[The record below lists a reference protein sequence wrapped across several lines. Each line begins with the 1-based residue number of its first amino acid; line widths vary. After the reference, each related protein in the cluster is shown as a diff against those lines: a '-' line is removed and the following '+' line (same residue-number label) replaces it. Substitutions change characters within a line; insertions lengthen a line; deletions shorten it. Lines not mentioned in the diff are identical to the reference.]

1 MKNYFFNVYSI
12 LLARMVQP
20 TSSALGTFFVPFQI
34 LGKRLAHDERESD
47 GGIGADLYW
56 FGIDADLAPT
66 NGLFGRRA
74 GIATIKLLAC
84 VDVNREVGTISHQI
98 GIACV
103 MLDKTTSQND
113 HAAGITLNGE
123 VIDASDIFIDVQ
135 NKARAFVRMKVH
147 HISDAAISKSGT
159 EHRDFVF
166 CRPV

>member
-1 MKNYFFNVYSI
+1 
-12 LLARMVQP
+12 MVQP
-20 TSSALGTFFVPFQI
+20 TGGALGTLLVSFQI
-34 LGKRLAHDERESD
+34 LGKRLAHNERKSD

-74 GIATIKLLAC
+74 GITTIKLLAC
-84 VDVNREVGTISHQI
+84 VDVDRKVGTISHQI

-113 HAAGITLNGE
+113 HAAGIALNCE
-123 VIDASDIFIDVQ
+123 VIDASDIFVDVQ
-135 NKARAFVRMKVH
+135 NKARAFVGMKVH
-147 HISDAAISKSGT
+147 HIPDAAISKSGA
-159 EHRDFVF
+159 EYRYLVL